1 MGRVVEIMLL
11 LEAMDDLVVAEVMV
25 VVDEGRKVCV
35 IVLILVFEMVS

>member
-1 MGRVVEIMLL
+1 MFL

-25 VVDEGRKVCV
+25 VVDEERKVCV